1 MNDRTLLHPPSSIPH
16 IHPRSPPPP
25 HNSPPQLSGSFKYRG
40 AYNRVFHL
48 SSDEKERGVVAFSSG
63 NFAQG
68 LACASE
74 QLGVPCTIVMPADAP
89 TTKMEKTRAYGAE
102 VVLSHHSAGENREIV
117 ANALAKELSENKGLV
132 HLHPF
137 DDELVR
143 VHSHVCSHVSARG
156 QVLGH
161 YCSVASHPL

>member
-1 MNDRTLLHPPSSIPH
+1 MSVHLHPSHP
-16 IHPRSPPPP
+16 IHSPPPP
-25 HNSPPQLSGSFKYRG
+25 HNSPHQLSGSFKYRG

-102 VVLSHHSAGENREIV
+102 VVLSHHSAGENREIDR
-117 ANALAKELSENKGLV
+117 KSIG
-132 HLHPF
+132 
-137 DDELVR
+137 
-143 VHSHVCSHVSARG
+143 
-156 QVLGH
+156 
-161 YCSVASHPL
+161 